1 MIPNSKDSNSYL
13 SHIGKGAKI
22 GKNVSIWNFCY
33 IGNNSVIGDAV
44 SIGSLSHID
53 YGVKIGKG
61 TRIEGMV
68 YIPPKTRIGENV
80 FLGPGVV
87 ITNDPYPTSK
97 KLVGVQIEDSAIIG
111 AGAVLKAGV
120 KIGHGS
126 VIGMGSLVLDDVPPE
141 TVVFG
146 SPAKPKY
153 KKSDYDRKR
162 VTWENS

>member
-1 MIPNSKDSNSYL
+1 MIPNPKDRDSYL

-22 GKNVSIWNFCY
+22 GKNVSIRNFCY

-68 YIPPKTRIGENV
+68 YIPPKTKIGKDV

-97 KLVGVQIEDSAIIG
+97 KLVGVLIEDNSIIG
-111 AGAVLKAGV
+111 AGAVLKAGI
-120 KIGHGS
+120 KIGRGS
-126 VIGMGSLVLDDVPPE
+126 VIGMGSLVLDDVPPD

-153 KKSDYDRKR
+153 KKSDYNRKR
-162 VTWENS
+162 VAWENS